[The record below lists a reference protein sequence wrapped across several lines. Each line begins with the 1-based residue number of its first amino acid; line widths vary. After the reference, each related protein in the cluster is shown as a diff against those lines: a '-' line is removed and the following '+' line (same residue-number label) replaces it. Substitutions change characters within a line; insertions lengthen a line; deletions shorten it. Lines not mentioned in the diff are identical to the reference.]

1 MNAAPALARTGM
13 SAATLRLDSAAHNLA
28 NLQTPAFRRQQ
39 VVQQTLPEGG
49 VAASVTQA
57 ATLGENLA
65 GDLVEQRM
73 ALYTFK
79 ANLEVIKSQDRM
91 LASLLD
97 AKA

>member
-1 MNAAPALARTGM
+1 MLSAAALARTGM
-13 SAATLRLDSAAHNLA
+13 SAATLRQDSAAHNIA
-28 NLQTPAFRRQQ
+28 NLQTPGFRRQQ

-49 VAASVTQA
+49 VTATVTRT
-57 ATLGENLA
+57 ATPGEDLA
-65 GDLVEQRM
+65 GDRVEQRM

-79 ANLEVIKSQDRM
+79 ANLEVFKSQDRM